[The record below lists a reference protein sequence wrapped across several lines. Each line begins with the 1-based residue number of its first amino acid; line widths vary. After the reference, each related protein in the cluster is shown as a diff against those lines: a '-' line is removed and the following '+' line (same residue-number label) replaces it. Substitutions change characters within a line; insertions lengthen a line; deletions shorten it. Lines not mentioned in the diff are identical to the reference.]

1 MTSSMTAFVQVK
13 NDDIIWEIRSVNHR
27 YLDVSFRI
35 PESFR
40 AIETPLRAIVKTN
53 ISRGKLDCTLHI
65 SNGEA
70 CSNVAL
76 DEELLGTLKNLQD
89 LITKKTGA
97 RPTANALDLLRWP
110 GVVKELTLDRTE
122 QLNVAE
128 RLFEHGIEQ
137 LQSVR
142 KSEGKALGSIVEEK
156 LELLAQKVNTIRDKT
171 PKILADY
178 QKKLK
183 SRVAQLTSEFDEGRL
198 EQELVFIANKFDIA
212 EEVDRLDT
220 HIQEIR
226 KILQSEDSIGRRLD
240 FLMQELNREANTL
253 SSKTLSSGNSLSA
266 VDMKVLIEQMREQI
280 QNIE

>member
-1 MTSSMTAFVQVK
+1 MTAFVQVK
-13 NDDIIWEIRSVNHR
+13 NDDISWEIRSVNHR

-40 AIETPLRAIVKTN
+40 AIETPLRAIVKTS
-53 ISRGKLDCTLHI
+53 ISRGKLDCTLHL
-65 SNGEA
+65 SNGE
-70 CSNVAL
+70 SSPNVAL
-76 DEELLGTLKNLQD
+76 DEALLETLKNLQD

-97 RPTANALDLLRWP
+97 LPSTNALDLLRWP
-110 GVVKELTLDRTE
+110 GVVKEVTLNRTE
-122 QLNVAE
+122 QLNVAKK
-128 RLFEHGIEQ
+128 LFEQGIEQ
-137 LQSVR
+137 LQLVR
-142 KSEGKALGSIVEEK
+142 KSEGQALGCIVKEK

-183 SRVAQLTSEFDEGRL
+183 SRVSQLSSEFDEGRL

-226 KILQSEDSIGRRLD
+226 NILQSEDSIGRRLD

-266 VDMKVLIEQMREQI
+266 IDMKVLIEQMREQI